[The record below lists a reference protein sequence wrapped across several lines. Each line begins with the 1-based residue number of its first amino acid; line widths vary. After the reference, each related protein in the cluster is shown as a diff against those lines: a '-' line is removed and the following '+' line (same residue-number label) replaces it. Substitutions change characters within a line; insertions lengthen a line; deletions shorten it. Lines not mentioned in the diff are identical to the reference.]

1 MRNIIVVLFLL
12 VLTTSY
18 GQRRGRSSTVKWLNI
33 ALKGGVGG
41 TMLFNSDVSSDENT
55 TMNFLSPSN
64 EVGARFG
71 ITYGD
76 YVNVGVEYLMSGM
89 SQKYQVNPT
98 NMEAYEKTQ
107 AFKMSDI
114 LFTIRFQALTGFY
127 FEVGPKF
134 STVKSAS
141 IENSITGS
149 FNDETATSY
158 EDNFSDKFTSIVV
171 GMGLAVFNGERVQIN
186 LGLRGSYALSDLN
199 GDGSYFVLS
208 DGVYSPVGPF
218 DAETKPFTL
227 KFTLGVNYIF
237 GFWGDASCGRGR
249 LMFFQ

>member
-1 MRNIIVVLFLL
+1 MKNILVVLFLL
-12 VLTTSY
+12 ILTTSY
-18 GQRRGRSSTVKWLNI
+18 GQRRGRSSQVKWLNI

-55 TMNFLSPSN
+55 TMNFLSPST
-64 EVGARFG
+64 EFGARFG

-76 YVNVGVEYLMSGM
+76 YINIGVEYLMSGM
-89 SQKYQVNPT
+89 NQKYQVNPP
-98 NMEAYEKTQ
+98 NSEAYDKTQ
-107 AFKMSDI
+107 GFKTSDI
-114 LFTIRFQALTGFY
+114 VFTLRFQSLYGFY
-127 FEVGPKF
+127 FEAGPKF

-141 IENSITGS
+141 IENSITGG
-149 FNDETATSY
+149 FTDESISNY
-158 EDNFSDKFTSIVV
+158 EENFSDKFTSIVV
-171 GMGLAVFNGERVQIN
+171 GLGMAVYNGERVQVN
-186 LGLRGSYALSDLN
+186 LGLRGSYALTDLN
-199 GDGSYFVLS
+199 GGSGYYILR
-208 DGVYSPVGPF
+208 DGVYNPTGTF